1 MSVSRSVQ
9 AAQRRR
15 AGPSEPQQSRG
26 PGTSINSAQTFANQ
40 STKTSSRTSASANN
54 TMNTSTSEITK
65 LTVAQAIT
73 LITLR
78 LGALERNASQ
88 INYTLAN
95 GMNSENDGEFNSEN
109 TTLVD
114 NSVFQTFLTRLDAL
128 EKKNVTVQSSS
139 TSNSEIAGLKSQI
152 DAVKLSIVQNKNVK
166 DLKSQ
171 FDGFKSQLDDFKS
184 QLDGFKS
191 QLDGT
196 NTTVS
201 DLQNLMSEIA
211 SAQFGESENM
221 REEDGEAAEEE
232 EEEELNQEIIETNL
246 KEIIE
251 QELKNNK

>member
-15 AGPSEPQQSRG
+15 AGPPDPQQSRG

-40 STKTSSRTSASANN
+40 STKTSSRTSANN
-54 TMNTSTSEITK
+54 TMEPSTSDITK

-95 GMNSENDGEFNSEN
+95 GMNSENDGDVNSEN

-114 NSVFQTFLTRLDAL
+114 NSVFQTLLSRLDAF
-128 EKKNVTVQSSS
+128 EKKSVTVQPSS

-166 DLKSQ
+166 DLKTQLDGYKSQ
-171 FDGFKSQLDDFKS
+171 LDVFKSQLND
-184 QLDGFKS
+184 FKS

-201 DLQNLMSEIA
+201 DLQKLMSEIA
-211 SAQFGESENM
+211 SAQFGDSENVG
-221 REEDGEAAEEE
+221 EEAEDEEE
-232 EEEELNQEIIETNL
+232 VEFNEEIIETNL

-251 QELKNNK
+251 QELKNNQ